1 MSICSTSDSIET
13 LEADVLVLGV
23 FEEQEL
29 SGVAAQV
36 NEASSNTLAGLIE
49 SGHIKSKSGS
59 CTAWLAPN
67 GVSFERVFVVGLGKS
82 DELERGGA
90 YKAFATAS
98 KEIAADA
105 DQSVVFAVDQLSAE
119 CVESAVTGVQI
130 GCHGQ
135 DLLRK
140 EIRLNSLANQTWLT
154 AHADAVESGTI
165 LGEATNTCRD
175 LVNGPA
181 GHVYPE
187 SFAERAQ
194 EVATDANF
202 EIEVWDEQRLKSEGC
217 GSLLAVAQGSV
228 RPPRLLIMRYRGSDA
243 PNPQMAVIGK
253 GVTFDSGGLSL
264 KSSDGMKT
272 MKCDMAGAATTLATM
287 QAISKLGLSCH
298 VIGLVGLVENMV
310 SGNSYK
316 LGDVLTARSGKT
328 IEVLNTDAEGRLVL
342 ADVLNVADEL
352 NPDHMVDLATL
363 TGACVVALG
372 LDVVG
377 VMTNDQDWADTIL
390 NNAATVGERAWQL
403 PMFPEFA
410 EQLKSKLADVKNIG
424 EGRWGGAITAG
435 KFLEEFVEDRSWVH
449 LDIAGPAFADSAKS
463 WIDGGASGVMVR
475 TLVEVARG
483 L

>member
-1 MSICSTSDSIET
+1 MSIHATTDGIAS
-13 LEADVLVLGV
+13 LNADVIVIGL
-23 FEEQEL
+23 FEDQDL
-29 SGVAAQV
+29 TGVAAEV
-36 NEASSNTLAGLIE
+36 DPASCGTLSSLIE
-49 SGHIKSKSGS
+49 SSHLKRKSGS
-59 CTAWLAPN
+59 CAAWLAPA
-67 GVSFERVFVVGLGKS
+67 GLEFARAFIIGFGKES
-82 DELERGGA
+82 EFDRGGA

-105 DQSVVFAVDQLSAE
+105 DQSVVFVADALSPE
-119 CVESAVTGVQI
+119 LIESAVAGAQV

-135 DLLRK
+135 DIHRK
-140 EIRLNSLANQTWLT
+140 EIRLNMLGQQTWIT
-154 AHADAVESGTI
+154 DHSDAVATGKV
-165 LGEATNTCRD
+165 LGESVNTCRD

-181 GHVYPE
+181 GHIYPE
-187 SFAERAQ
+187 SFAAKAQ
-194 EVATDANF
+194 EIASECGF
-202 EIEVWDEQRLKSEGC
+202 EIEVWDEQRLEQEGC
-217 GSLLAVAQGSV
+217 GSLLAVAQGSD

-243 PNPQMAVIGK
+243 ANPQMAVIGK

-287 QAISKLGLSCH
+287 QAVSSLKLPCH

-342 ADVLNVADEL
+342 ADVLNVADGL

-377 VMTNDQDWADTIL
+377 VMTNDQQWADTIL
-390 NNAATVGERAWQL
+390 ENAASVGERAWQL
-403 PMFPEFA
+403 PMFPEFS

-424 EGRWGGAITAG
+424 DGRWGGAITAG
-435 KFLEEFVEDRSWVH
+435 KFLEEFVEGRSWVH

-475 TLVEVARG
+475 TLVAVARD